1 MTKRKILAISSIAA
15 ALVAAGCSSSSTTK
29 TATTVGAATT
39 AAAPA
44 TTAAGAATTAAGAAT
59 TAAPATAAAKPAAVK
74 RADMLTLGTIAK
86 ITDYSSASGEYG
98 NRVDSYQA
106 VYDSLLY
113 AKPDGTVVPN
123 LATEWKFSPDN
134 LTITLK
140 LRTDVTFTDGTKFDA
155 AAAAANLNRYKAG
168 KAPSASNLTLMDKA
182 TAIDPA
188 TLEIKMKESDPA
200 ILAYLARD
208 SALMESPAYFGNA
221 KEKTVPV
228 GTGPYILDEA
238 KTVPDSTYVYHAN
251 PKYWA
256 PERIK
261 YENLTIKII
270 EDPAAA
276 LNAIKAGEVNAMNLI
291 NNDALKEVTGAGFT
305 LVPRELDW
313 AGLTLVDKDGAMGSP
328 LKNLKVRQAINMAFD
343 RKGLLASFG
352 AGHGTETTQVFRKA
366 SPGFDPALDSIYP
379 YDVAK
384 AKALLAEAGFAAGF
398 ELKIPKVAI
407 LGEAVWVLIA
417 DQMKA
422 VGINV
427 TFTDV
432 PPQNYFPDILTPKY
446 PAFLMFLE
454 QSSND
459 WQAIN
464 FQLAK
469 TAIWNPSHYGDA
481 TSDGL
486 VAKIKDTT
494 GAEQAALVKQ
504 LGKYVTE
511 QAWFAPWYR
520 IEANFAIDKKNKV
533 EQQAG
538 NAVPYLFSFSP
549 A

>member
-1 MTKRKILAISSIAA
+1 VVIDFYRAGSHNDPTHERVAIMMKRKILAISTLAA
-15 ALVAAGCSSSSTTK
+15 TLLAAGCSSSAK
-29 TATTVGAATT
+29 TVATTV
-39 AAAPA
+39 AP
-44 TTAAGAATTAAGAAT
+44 ATTAAGAAT
-59 TAAPATAAAKPAAVK
+59 TAAPATK
-74 RADMLTLGTIAK
+74 RADLLTIATIAK
-86 ITDYSSASGEYG
+86 ITDYSSAAGEYG

-134 LTITLK
+134 LTLTLK

-168 KAPSASNLTLMDKA
+168 KAPSASNLTLMDTA
-182 TAIDPA
+182 TAVDPA
-188 TLEIKMKESDPA
+188 TLEIKMKDSDPA

-238 KTVPDSTYVYHAN
+238 KTVPDATYVFHAN

-261 YENLTIKII
+261 YENLTIKVI

-276 LNAIKAGEVNAMNLI
+276 LNAIKAGEVNAINLI

-313 AGLTLVDKDGAMGSP
+313 AGLTLVDKDGALGSP
-328 LKNLKVRQAINMAFD
+328 LKDLKVRQAINMAFD

-366 SPGFDPALDSIYP
+366 SPGFDPALDSLYP

-384 AKALLAEAGFAAGF
+384 AKALLAEAGFASGF
-398 ELKIPKVAI
+398 ELKMPKVAI

-417 DQMKA
+417 DQLKA
-422 VGINV
+422 VGITA

-486 VAKIKDTT
+486 VGKIKNAT
-494 GAEQAALVKQ
+494 GAEQAALVKE